1 MMFFNVNDD
10 LDDRN
15 MIKIQHI
22 YVPCLK
28 VSKTARTSLT
38 DLLKYTSVF
47 AHFHYLDLP
56 VIYIAF
62 LKRLHHSRECT
73 TFLLEHCCISPQPTS
88 VFSKPN
94 HPHLWTGDIHICC
107 ILLFIFLALPNTARN
122 LTFVNGYFCIFLYFL
137 LLLS

>member
-10 LDDRN
+10 LDDGN

-22 YVPCLK
+22 HVPCLK

-47 AHFHYLDLP
+47 AHFQYLDLP

-62 LKRLHHSRECT
+62 LKRLH
-73 TFLLEHCCISPQPTS
+73 L
-88 VFSKPN
+88 
-94 HPHLWTGDIHICC
+94 
-107 ILLFIFLALPNTARN
+107 
-122 LTFVNGYFCIFLYFL
+122 
-137 LLLS
+137 